1 MGAWSLNEKVI
12 LITGGARGIGAG
24 TGAELARRG
33 ATVVLADLDGEALA
47 DTARKLTPAPLTIE
61 LDVADTAACEA
72 AVQRVLSEHG
82 RLDVAWANAGI
93 ASFGPLALT
102 APSAFRRTV
111 EVNLLGAY
119 NTLRAALPAVVERR
133 GYLAV
138 TASLAS
144 FAHAPGLSAYA
155 ATKAGVEAMCNSLR
169 NEVAHLGVDVGTI
182 HPSWIDTD
190 MVREGDEEQRSFQ
203 RLRDSMKEP
212 FKRTYPL
219 QRAVTDI
226 AAGFEGRKRRICS
239 PRFVVLAHWLRPLLA
254 TAAFER
260 DQREAAPD
268 ITRLFEAELSERGAE
283 AASTS
288 DRVAEQLKASEPSG
302 IS

>member
-1 MGAWSLNEKVI
+1 MAAWTLSGKVI
-12 LITGGARGIGAG
+12 LVTGGARGIGAG
-24 TGAELARRG
+24 TAAELARRG
-33 ATVVLADLDGEALA
+33 ARVVLADLDTEAMA
-47 DTARKLTPAPLTIE
+47 DTAQGISPTPITIE
-61 LDVADTAACEA
+61 LDVTDVAACEA
-72 AVQRVLSEHG
+72 AVERVLSEHG
-82 RLDVAWANAGI
+82 RLDIGWANAGI
-93 ASFGPLALT
+93 ASGGPLALT

-119 NTLRAALPAVVERR
+119 NTLRAALPAVSEQR

-169 NEVAHLGVDVGTI
+169 IEVAHLGVDVGTI

-190 MVREGDEEQRSFQ
+190 MVREGDDTQRSFQ
-203 RLRDSMKEP
+203 RLRESLKEP
-212 FKRTYPL
+212 FRRTYPL
-219 QRAVTDI
+219 ERAVSDI
-226 AAGFEGRKRRICS
+226 VAGFEGRKRRICS
-239 PRFVVLAHWLRPLLA
+239 PRFVVLAHWLRPLLT

-260 DQREAAPD
+260 DQREAAPE
-268 ITRLFEAELSERGAE
+268 IVRLFEAELAERGAE
-283 AASTS
+283 GASTS
-288 DRVAEQLKASEPSG
+288 ERVAEQLRTHQPSG

>member
-1 MGAWSLNEKVI
+1 MAAWTLNEKVI

-24 TGAELARRG
+24 TARELARRG
-33 ATVVLADLDGEALA
+33 ARVVLADLDVDALA
-47 DTARKLTPAPLTIE
+47 DTAGQITPTLMTIE
-61 LDVADTAACEA
+61 LDVADMSGCEG

-119 NTLRAALPAVVERR
+119 NTLRAALPAVCERR

-169 NEVAHLGVDVGTI
+169 NEVAHLGVDVATI

-190 MVREGDEEQRSFQ
+190 MVREGDDTQRSFA
-203 RLRDSMKEP
+203 RLRESMKEP
-212 FKRTYPL
+212 FKRTWPL
-219 QRAVTDI
+219 ERVVTDI
-226 AAGFEGRKRRICS
+226 VAGFEGRKRRICS

-260 DQREAAPD
+260 DQRQAAPD
-268 ITRLFEAELSERGAE
+268 ITRLFEAELAERGAE

-288 DRVAEQLKASEPSG
+288 ERVAEQLQAHQPSG

>member
-1 MGAWSLNEKVI
+1 MAAWSLNEKVI

-33 ATVVLADLDGEALA
+33 ATVVLADIDTEALA
-47 DTARKLTPAPLTIE
+47 DTAARLAPTPLTIE
-61 LDVADTAACEA
+61 LDVTDTSACET

-119 NTLRAALPAVVERR
+119 NTLRAALPAVTERR

-169 NEVAHLGVDVGTI
+169 NEVSHLGVDVATI

-190 MVREGDEEQRSFQ
+190 MVREGDDEQRSFQ
-203 RLRDSMKEP
+203 RLRASMKEP
-212 FKRTYPL
+212 FKRTHPL
-219 QRAVTDI
+219 ERAVSDI
-226 AAGFEGRKRRICS
+226 VAGFEGRKRRICS
-239 PRFVVLAHWLRPLLA
+239 PRYVVIAHWLRPLLA

-260 DQREAAPD
+260 DQRAAAPD
-268 ITRLFEAELSERGAE
+268 ITRLFEEELAERGVE
-283 AASTS
+283 GASTS

>member
-1 MGAWSLNEKVI
+1 MADWTLNEKVI

-47 DTARKLTPAPLTIE
+47 DTARRLTPTPLTIE
-61 LDVADTAACEA
+61 LDVADTSACEA
-72 AVQRVLSEHG
+72 AVDRVLSEHG

-93 ASFGPLALT
+93 ATFGPLALT
-102 APSAFRRTV
+102 APSAFQRTV
-111 EVNLLGAY
+111 EVNLLGVY
-119 NTLRAALPAVVERR
+119 NTLRAALPAVCERR

-169 NEVAHLGVDVGTI
+169 NEVSHLGVDVGTI

-190 MVREGDEEQRSFQ
+190 MVREGDDTQRSFQ
-203 RLRDSMKEP
+203 RLRESMKEP

-219 QRAVTDI
+219 ERAVTDI
-226 AAGFEGRKRRICS
+226 AAGFEARKRRICS

-268 ITRLFEAELSERGAE
+268 ITRLFEAELAERGAE

-288 DRVAEQLKASEPSG
+288 DRVAEQLKASATSG

>member
-1 MGAWSLNEKVI
+1 MADWTLNEKVI

-33 ATVVLADLDGEALA
+33 AKVVLADLDVDALA
-47 DTARKLTPAPLTIE
+47 DTAARITPTPMTIE
-61 LDVADTAACEA
+61 LDVVDMVACEA
-72 AVQRVLSEHG
+72 AVQQVVSEYG

-102 APSAFRRTV
+102 APSAFRLTI
-111 EVNLLGAY
+111 EVNLLGPY
-119 NTLRAALPAVVERR
+119 NTLRAALPAVCERR

-169 NEVAHLGVDVGTI
+169 NEVAHLGVDVATI

-190 MVREGDEEQRSFQ
+190 MVREGDDTQRSFL
-203 RLRDSMKEP
+203 RLRESMKEP
-212 FKRTYPL
+212 FKRTFPL
-219 QRAVTDI
+219 ERAVSDI
-226 AAGFEGRKRRICS
+226 VAGFEGRKRRICS

-260 DQREAAPD
+260 DQRRAAPE
-268 ITRLFEAELSERGAE
+268 ITRLFEEELAERGAE

-288 DRVAEQLKASEPSG
+288 ERVGEQLKTHQPSG